1 MIPAPQGEHV
11 RLSASQAELEAT
23 LWLPADHIGVI
34 LFAPGSGCH
43 STPPNDYVAA
53 ILHNARLGI
62 FWFEPL
68 NTAEIPSQ
76 PMCEDALMQ
85 STRLGAGYDWLRR
98 NPATRDLP
106 VGLYGAG
113 QSATAALQF
122 AAERDG
128 VAAIV
133 ARGAHA
139 EPAAR
144 SLLNR
149 INAPTLLIAGG
160 LDEPAIRTNRAVYAA
175 LRCRKRIEIVPGA
188 TCSFEEPGN
197 LEVVARL
204 ARGWFMRHTHSRAR
218 FSSGLSLWGG
228 M

>member
-1 MIPAPQGEHV
+1 M
-11 RLSASQAELEAT
+11 EAT

-34 LFAPGSGCH
+34 LFAPGSGH
-43 STPPNDYVAA
+43 GLTLPNDHVAC
-53 ILHNARLGI
+53 ILRNARLGI
-62 FWFEPL
+62 FWFKPL
-68 NTAEIPSQ
+68 TEAEFSSQ
-76 PMCEDALMQ
+76 QACGDMLLQ
-85 STRLGAGYDWLRR
+85 STRLVAAYDWLQQ
-98 NPATRDLP
+98 NTVTRDLP
-106 VGLYGAG
+106 VGLYGADH
-113 QSATAALQF
+113 SATVALRF
-122 AAERDG
+122 AAECDG

-133 ARGAHA
+133 TRGARA

-144 SLLNR
+144 SLLTR

-175 LRCRKRIEIVPGA
+175 LRCQKRLEIVPGA
-188 TCSFEEPGN
+188 TSSFEEPGN